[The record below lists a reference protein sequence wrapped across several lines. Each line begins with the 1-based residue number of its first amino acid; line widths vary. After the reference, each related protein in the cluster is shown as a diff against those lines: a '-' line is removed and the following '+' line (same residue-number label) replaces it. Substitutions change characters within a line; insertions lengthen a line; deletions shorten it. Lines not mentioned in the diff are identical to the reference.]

1 MKNENKDSA
10 KRKKIEEKKEIRK
23 YKHHKRFWKFIRVV
37 AKPFI
42 KILFKFEYEIAP
54 AIKGPYL
61 VVSNHTT
68 DLDPAFLGISFPP
81 QMYFVASEHVYRS
94 GILGVF
100 LKWAFE
106 PIAKIKGSSDAATV
120 LKMLRYLRSGK
131 NVCLFPEGNRSFNGK
146 TGEIIE
152 ATGKLVKASNASL
165 VTYKITGGYFT
176 TPRWGKGIRK
186 GKVTGKVVKVYSP
199 EEIKKNGT

>member
-120 LKMLRYLRSGK
+120 LKMLRYLRNGK

-146 TGEIIE
+146 TGEI
-152 ATGKLVKASNASL
+152 
-165 VTYKITGGYFT
+165 
-176 TPRWGKGIRK
+176 
-186 GKVTGKVVKVYSP
+186 
-199 EEIKKNGT
+199 